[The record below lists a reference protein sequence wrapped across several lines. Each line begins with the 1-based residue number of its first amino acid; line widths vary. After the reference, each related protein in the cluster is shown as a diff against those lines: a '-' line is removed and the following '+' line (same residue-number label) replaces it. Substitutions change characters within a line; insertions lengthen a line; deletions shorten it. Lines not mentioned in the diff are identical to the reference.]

1 MLTATLA
8 ALANK
13 KRLNHAYLLVGAE
26 AENQSILLAQALNCT
41 ALSAAGQPCGLCHFC
56 RNTASGVFSDF
67 HYIKP
72 EKNTISISIMRDL
85 QNKAVLT
92 AYEGGNKIFIIKE
105 AETMTDA
112 AANSLLKILEE
123 PPIDTFFILISQN
136 PDKLLPTILS
146 RCQLIAFG
154 ERVSAA
160 LDEGLIATYA
170 VSAEEFLKRLP
181 EEKLWRVISA
191 GKEFD
196 KDRERLVNYF
206 ALLVRLFH
214 KYLRGEMMLPF
225 TREKALSSAIMLEM
239 AIDYLRRNINQK
251 LLSDVIFLRLWQN
264 CEK

>member
-1 MLTATLA
+1 VLTSSLA
-8 ALANK
+8 ALAAK
-13 KRLNHAYLLVGAE
+13 KRLNHAYLLTGAE
-26 AENQSILLAQALNCT
+26 ADTQAILLVQALNCT
-41 ALSAAGQPCGLCHFC
+41 ALSAEGQPCGSCHFC

-72 EKNTISISIMRDL
+72 EKNTISIAVMRDL
-85 QNKAVLT
+85 QNKAALT
-92 AYEGGNKIFIIKE
+92 AYEGGNKVFIIAE
-105 AETMTDA
+105 AEAMTDA
-112 AANSLLKILEE
+112 AANSLLKTLEE
-123 PPIDTFFILISQN
+123 PPADTFFILISQN

-146 RCQLIAFG
+146 RCQLITFG
-154 ERVSAA
+154 ERTSGS
-160 LDEGLIATYA
+160 LDEQIIAAYA

-181 EEKLWRVISA
+181 EEKLWRVVSA
-191 GKEFD
+191 GKEFE